1 MTLDPSEPPRKG
13 RIILPGEP
21 EPAPESP
28 AVGHES
34 AAEAPHIVLPPGVD
48 APEEIL
54 PEYPR
59 LRPLEM
65 IPVRDQ
71 ERDYLVISDPMGV
84 VPAPIALRLE
94 VLELLQLLDGSLSL
108 NELGA
113 LVARESKDIR
123 AARFVRDLVSQLD
136 HLLLLDSPRFHQAL
150 SEVRQAYHALEIRPA
165 ALEGISYPA
174 EPVAARAFL
183 DAQVEAA
190 RALAQDAPPPPGAQP
205 PRAVVVPHLDPRRAG
220 PTIALAWSE
229 LERVPKSDRPLRVVV
244 FGVGHTLLGEPYA
257 LTRKSFETCLGKLP
271 CDTAFVDAL
280 ASRLGDEAYRGEL
293 AHRHEHSIELQA
305 LYLMHR
311 FADRKLSLVPILV
324 GGFHPLLETGQ
335 TPREAGALE
344 PLIAAVRE
352 TTERLGGDTLY
363 AAAVDFSHVGPR
375 FGDPAPDERTR
386 AEVEGLDRTSVEAA
400 RAGDA
405 EAWYRSIADHK
416 DSTRICGWGATYA
429 MLRVAEPGSGRL
441 LHYEATQEQ
450 DHSMVSIA
458 AIAWP

>member
-1 MTLDPSEPPRKG
+1 MTLDPTEPRKG

-21 EPAPESP
+21 EREPEEPALGQ
-28 AVGHES
+28 AS
-34 AAEAPHIVLPPGVD
+34 ASEAPHIVLPPGVD
-48 APEEIL
+48 APEEDL

-136 HLLLLDSPRFHQAL
+136 HLLLLDSPRFQQAL
-150 SEVRQAYHALEIRPA
+150 DEVRQAYHGLEIRPA
-165 ALEGISYPA
+165 ALEGVSYPA
-174 EPVAARAFL
+174 DPAAARAFL
-183 DAQVEAA
+183 DAHVEAS
-190 RALAQDAPPPPGAQP
+190 RALAQDEPPPATADP
-205 PRAVVVPHLDPRRAG
+205 PRALAVPHLDPRRAG

-229 LERVPKSDRPLRVVV
+229 LERRPKSDRPLRVVV
-244 FGVGHTLLGEPYA
+244 LGVGHALFGESFA
-257 LTRKSFETCLGKLP
+257 LTRKHFETPFGKLP

-280 ASRLGDEAYRGEL
+280 AARLGDEAYRGEL

-305 LYLMHR
+305 LYLQHR
-311 FADRKLSLVPILV
+311 FADRRLTLVPILC
-324 GGFHPLLETGQ
+324 GGFHALLENGQ
-335 TPREAGALE
+335 TPREAGTLE
-344 PLIAAVRE
+344 PLIDALRE
-352 TTERLGGDTLY
+352 TAERLGGDTLY
-363 AAAVDFSHVGPR
+363 VAAVDFSHVGPR
-375 FGDPAPDERTR
+375 FGDPAPDERTSS
-386 AEVEGLDRTSVEAA
+386 EVETSDRASVEAA

-405 EAWYRSIADHK
+405 EAWYQSIASHN
-416 DSTRICGWGATYA
+416 DSTRICGWGAMYA
-429 MLRVAEPGSGRL
+429 MLRVAAPGAGRV
-441 LHYEATQEQ
+441 LHYEQSREP

-458 AIAWP
+458 TIAWP